1 LHRPPGVEAIET
13 GLHGLAGD
21 GTRHALWRDSSRRLE
36 PSWVRD
42 FVGDNSSE
50 DASVA
55 LARLREHLSVVSDA
69 ARTFAEAT
77 TDYERLLDSVARTLC
92 ARVGDGCAVFLLDE
106 AGVALRFVSLQAV
119 DPRAVEPM
127 RQLFAAGPLLL
138 EREPAL
144 SRVLATGQALL
155 VEKLDHDSLRKHTAS
170 ELAALEKEMGL
181 HSVLFVALRA
191 SERNIGV
198 VGLGRFR
205 VDSPPYTARDQELA
219 QTLADHASL
228 AIQNG
233 RLYVAL
239 QKARRA
245 AQEAEERAR
254 RSEQTHRFFFES
266 SPIPT
271 FAFDVESSH
280 ILEGNAAA
288 LALYGYTHDEFVA
301 LRLDDLRAPEER
313 AALARAVSAA
323 GDAPMQSSALHVR
336 KDGSTIIVEGRN
348 HLITLD
354 GRRARLVVVQDQT
367 ERVKAESARR
377 DVEERLQRT
386 LDMMMEGYTIVGH
399 DLRYLYVNEVGA
411 RHAHLTKEQLLG
423 RSPLELYPDFEK
435 TGMYALLQRCLKERV
450 PLRMEEG
457 MTLPDGQ
464 QAFFEVNI
472 RPIPEGLVILSID
485 VTERRRT
492 EEARESLEE
501 QLRQS
506 QRMDAVGRLAGGIAH
521 DFNNIL
527 SIILG
532 YGETL
537 LEDLHAGDPKRADVL
552 EMHKAAGRAA
562 ELTRQLLMFSRQQM
576 VEPKILDMNEV
587 IGGMQNMLRRL
598 LGEHI
603 ELGVELEPHIG
614 RVRADRGNIEQVIMN
629 LVVNARDAMPRG
641 GKLSVST
648 ANVSVD
654 DAFMSTHAGAER
666 GAYVRLSVAD
676 TGIGMEKATRL
687 RIFEPFFTTKEQGK
701 GTGLGLSTVFGI
713 VKQSHGG
720 VWVHSEPGHGSTFEV
735 YLPRTDADVESS
747 RISQRVVEGPGSETI
762 LLVED
767 EEAVRTMAQRMLERN
782 GYRVIVARDPADALR
797 IASEPERRIDLLLT
811 DVVMPVMS
819 GAALATQ
826 LRQLRPELEVL
837 YVSGYT
843 DGTVG
848 AHGVLETGAF
858 FLQKPFTSEQL
869 IRKLRSV
876 LDAPP
881 GAPPGGPRPSR
892 DEYAGDG
899 NIAPPSY
906 ARRYP
911 H

>member
-1 LHRPPGVEAIET
+1 
-13 GLHGLAGD
+13 
-21 GTRHALWRDSSRRLE
+21 
-36 PSWVRD
+36 
-42 FVGDNSSE
+42 VGDDSSE
-50 DASVA
+50 DANAA
-55 LARLREHLSVVSDA
+55 LARLREHLSAVSDA

-77 TDYERLLDSVARTLC
+77 TDYERLLDSVARILS
-92 ARVGDGCAVFLLDE
+92 ARVGDGCGVFLLDE
-106 AGVALRFVSLQAV
+106 AATALRLVSLHAV
-119 DPRAVEPM
+119 DAAAIEPM

-138 EREPAL
+138 ENESAL
-144 SRVLATGQALL
+144 RRVLATGEPLL
-155 VEKLDHDSLRKHTAS
+155 VERLDHASLRQYTTP
-170 ELAALEKEMGL
+170 ELAVLERAMGL
-181 HSVLFVALRA
+181 HSFLVVALRA
-191 SERNIGV
+191 SGRNIGV

-205 VDSPPYTARDQELA
+205 ADSPPFSARDQELA
-219 QTLADHASL
+219 QTLADHASI

-233 RLYVAL
+233 RLYVAVR
-239 QKARRA
+239 KAQRA
-245 AQEAEERAR
+245 AQDAEERAR
-254 RSEQTHRFFFES
+254 HSEQTHRFYFES
-266 SPIPT
+266 SPSPT
-271 FAFDVESSH
+271 FVFDVDSSR
-280 ILEGNAAA
+280 LLAGNAAA
-288 LALYGYTHDEFVA
+288 LDLYGYSQDEFVA
-301 LRLDDLRAPEER
+301 LSIDDLRAPSER
-313 AALARAVSAA
+313 AALASAVAAA
-323 GDAPMQSSALHVR
+323 GNGAMTGTALHLR
-336 KDGSTIIVEGRN
+336 KDGTGIVVEGSN
-348 HLITLD
+348 HLISFD
-354 GRRARLVVVQDQT
+354 GRRARLVVVQNQT
-367 ERVKAESARR
+367 ERLEAESARR

-386 LDMMMEGYTIVGH
+386 LDMMMEGYTILGH

-411 RHAHLTKEQLLG
+411 RQARLSKEQLLG
-423 RSPLELYPDFEK
+423 RTPLELYPDFEK
-435 TGMYALLQRCLKERV
+435 SGMYALLQRCSRERV
-450 PLRMEEG
+450 PLRMEEEL
-457 MTLPDGQ
+457 TLADGQ

-485 VTERRRT
+485 ATERRRT

-537 LEDLHAGDPKRADVL
+537 LEDLDRSDPKRADVL
-552 EMHKAAGRAA
+552 EMHKAAARAA
-562 ELTRQLLMFSRQQM
+562 ELTKQLLMFSRQQM
-576 VEPKILDMNEV
+576 VEPRILDMNEV
-587 IGGMQNMLRRL
+587 LSAMHKMLKRL

-603 ELGVELEPHIG
+603 ELDIQLQPGLG

-641 GKLSVST
+641 GKLTVTT
-648 ANVSVD
+648 ANVSTD
-654 DAFMSTHAGAER
+654 EAFTSTHADAEP
-666 GAYVRLSVAD
+666 GAYVRLSVTD
-676 TGIGMEKATRL
+676 TGVGMEKATRL

-735 YLPRTDADVESS
+735 YLPRTEADVESS
-747 RISQRVVEGPGSETI
+747 RASEHPIERRGSETI

-782 GYRVIVARDPADALR
+782 GFRVIVARDPADALR
-797 IASEPERRIDLLLT
+797 IASEPEQRIDLLLT

-819 GAALATQ
+819 GAALAAQ
-826 LRQLRPELEVL
+826 LTARRPDLVVL

-848 AHGVLETGAF
+848 AHGVLESGAS

-869 IRKLRSV
+869 VLKLRSV

-881 GAPPGGPRPSR
+881 VLRAGSSRPRR
-892 DEYAGDG
+892 DESAADG
-899 NIAPPSY
+899 NIAPPGS
-906 ARRYP
+906 ARR
-911 H
+911 

>member
-1 LHRPPGVEAIET
+1 
-13 GLHGLAGD
+13 
-21 GTRHALWRDSSRRLE
+21 
-36 PSWVRD
+36 
-42 FVGDNSSE
+42 VGDNTSE

-55 LARLREHLSVVSDA
+55 LARLRKHLSVVSEA

-77 TDYERLLDSVARTLC
+77 TDYERLLDSVAHTLSKH
-92 ARVGDGCAVFLLDE
+92 VGDGCAVFLLDDAE
-106 AGVALRFVSLQAV
+106 AALRFVSLHAV
-119 DPRAVEPM
+119 DAGAVAPM

-138 EREPAL
+138 EHEPAL
-144 SRVLATGQALL
+144 RRVLATGQALR
-155 VEKLDHDSLRKHTAS
+155 VEKLDHDSLRNYTAA
-170 ELAALEKEMGL
+170 ELAALEKDMGL

-191 SERNIGV
+191 NERNIGV

-205 VDSPPYTARDQELA
+205 VDSPPYAAHDQELA

-233 RLYVAL
+233 RLIVAL

-271 FAFDVESSH
+271 FVFDVESSR

-288 LALYGYTHDEFVA
+288 LELYGYTRDEFIA
-301 LRLDDLRAPEER
+301 LGLDDLRPPEVR
-313 AALARAVSAA
+313 AALAQAVAAA
-323 GDAPMQSSALHVR
+323 GDAAMQSTALHIR
-336 KDGSTIIVEGRN
+336 KDGRVIIVEGRN
-348 HLITLD
+348 HLISFD
-354 GRRARLVVVQDQT
+354 GRSARLVVVQDQT
-367 ERVKAESARR
+367 ERVAADSARR

-386 LDMMMEGYTIVGH
+386 LDMMMEGYTILGH

-411 RHAHLTKEQLLG
+411 RHARLTKEQLLG

-435 TGMYALLQRCLKERV
+435 SGIYALLQRCLKERA
-450 PLRMEEG
+450 PLRMEDG

-472 RPIPEGLVILSID
+472 MPIPEGLVILSID
-485 VTERRRT
+485 ATERRRT

-537 LEDLHAGDPKRADVL
+537 LEDLSPNDPNRGDVL
-552 EMHKAAGRAA
+552 EMHKAAARAA
-562 ELTRQLLMFSRQQM
+562 ELTKQLLMFSRQQM

-587 IGGMQNMLRRL
+587 LGGMQTMLRRL

-603 ELGVELEPHIG
+603 ELEVELDANIG
-614 RVRADRGNIEQVIMN
+614 RIRADRGNIEQVIMN
-629 LVVNARDAMPRG
+629 LAVNARDAMPRG
-641 GKLSVST
+641 GKLSVAT
-648 ANVSVD
+648 ANVFVD
-654 DAFMSTHAGAER
+654 EAFMTTHAGAEP

-676 TGIGMEKATRL
+676 NGVGMEKATRL

-735 YLPRTDADVESS
+735 YLPRTDANVESN
-747 RISQRVVEGPGSETI
+747 RMSQRPIEERGSETI

-782 GYRVIVARDPADALR
+782 GFRVIVAQDPADALR
-797 IASEPERRIDLLLT
+797 IASEPERSIDLLLT

-848 AHGVLETGAF
+848 AHGVLESGAF
-858 FLQKPFTSEQL
+858 FLQKPFTSDQL
-869 IRKLRSV
+869 VRKLRSV
-876 LDAPP
+876 LDAPTRVSQGGASP
-881 GAPPGGPRPSR
+881 GC
-892 DEYAGDG
+892 DEYAGGG
-899 NIAPPSY
+899 NIASPSY
-906 ARRYP
+906 ARRFP